1 MTDAKSAWHE
11 ASERFGSL
19 GSKLKTHYEL
29 QRGQE
34 ADEAKAEVK
43 DALHRLSGALE
54 DAFEALGKAAKDD
67 AVKTDV
73 KQVGQSL
80 ATALG
85 ATFTE
90 VSGELQRA
98 FAKRGGPSTGDE
110 HAPAEA
116 TTEAGGETSGAV
128 TDAGSKDGEAGSKDG
143 ETGSKDGETGP
154 KDGEA
159 EPPRVEP
166 WGTP

>member
-98 FAKRGGPSTGDE
+98 FTKRGGPSTGDE
-110 HAPAEA
+110 HAPAE
-116 TTEAGGETSGAV
+116 TTGETSGAV
-128 TDAGSKDGEAGSKDG
+128 TDAGAKEGEAGAKEG
-143 ETGSKDGETGP
+143 EAGP
-154 KDGEA
+154 KDGGA

>member
-1 MTDAKSAWHE
+1 MTDAKSAWRE
-11 ASERFGSL
+11 ASDRFGSL
-19 GSKLKTHYEL
+19 GSKLKVHYEQ

-34 ADEAKAEVK
+34 SEEAKAEVK

-54 DAFEALGKAAKDD
+54 DAFEAIGKAARDD

-85 ATFTE
+85 ATFSE

-98 FAKRGGPSTGDE
+98 FSGHGGAGPSSTATGTEPTTTEPTTSTEPTTTVPSAAEPGAAEPGAADATGGDE
-110 HAPAEA
+110 
-116 TTEAGGETSGAV
+116 GGSQP
-128 TDAGSKDGEAGSKDG
+128 
-143 ETGSKDGETGP
+143 P
-154 KDGEA
+154 K
-159 EPPRVEP
+159 VEP

>member
-1 MTDAKSAWHE
+1 MTDAKSAWRE
-11 ASERFGSL
+11 ASERFGNL
-19 GSKLKTHYEL
+19 GTKLKTHYEQ

-54 DAFEALGKAAKDD
+54 DAFEARGAAAKDD
-67 AVKTDV
+67 GVKSDV

-98 FAKRGGPSTGDE
+98 FAKRGGPSSGDE
-110 HAPAEA
+110 PAPAEPA
-116 TTEAGGETSGAV
+116 PAETTTGTTPATSGTTAPADSSPSHEPPAA
-128 TDAGSKDGEAGSKDG
+128 TEG
-143 ETGSKDGETGP
+143 GP
-154 KDGEA
+154 RDGEA

>member
-98 FAKRGGPSTGDE
+98 FAKRGGPSTGDAQ
-110 HAPAEA
+110 APAET
-116 TTEAGGETSGAV
+116 TTETTTPVTEAKGGETAPE
-128 TDAGSKDGEAGSKDG
+128 DGEAGPQDG
-143 ETGSKDGETGP
+143 EAGP
-154 KDGEA
+154 KDGGA